1 MVTKNIMLTCR
12 KVFSLHHGVRGEALE
27 QEVHIGI
34 LVVFA
39 AVQGRG
45 KRLVGA
51 RIHFPAAA
59 TRALTQFFEILLLT
73 ESIVLS
79 SQRKWNRG
87 ASGWWMFCRPTLR
100 LRQTLSITLT
110 YLQMTHCTQ
119 ADDNAGYE
127 IS

>member
-1 MVTKNIMLTCR
+1 MVTKNIMLTCG
-12 KVFSLHHGVRGEALE
+12 KVFSLHHGVGGEALE
-27 QEVHIGI
+27 QEVHIGV

-59 TRALTQFFEILLLT
+59 PRALTQFFEILLLT

-79 SQRKWNRG
+79 SQRKWNIG
-87 ASGWWMFCRPTLR
+87 ARQIHFVAHTLKSGWLMFCTPML
-100 LRQTLSITLT
+100 
-110 YLQMTHCTQ
+110 
-119 ADDNAGYE
+119 D
-127 IS
+127 